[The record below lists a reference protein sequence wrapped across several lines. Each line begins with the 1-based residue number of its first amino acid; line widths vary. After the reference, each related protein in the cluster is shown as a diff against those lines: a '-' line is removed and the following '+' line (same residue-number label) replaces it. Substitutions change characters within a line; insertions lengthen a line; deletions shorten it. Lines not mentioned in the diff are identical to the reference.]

1 LLRMCQSNRWK
12 YKEPILREGVIPW
25 LLELAVQG
33 TTKCRT
39 KTCTLLQLLRSKRF

>member
-33 TTKCRT
+33 QQSVGQKLVPFC
-39 KTCTLLQLLRSKRF
+39 SY